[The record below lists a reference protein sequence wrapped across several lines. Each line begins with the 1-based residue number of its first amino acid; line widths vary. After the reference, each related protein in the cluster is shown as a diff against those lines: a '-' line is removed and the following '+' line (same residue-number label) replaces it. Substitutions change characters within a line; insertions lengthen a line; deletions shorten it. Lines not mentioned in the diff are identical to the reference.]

1 MKKLTIALSCAAALA
16 AALPAA
22 AQNPSRLSS
31 VYVGADLGQS
41 KFTDG
46 CRLRGITSSDCD
58 DKDSSWGLFAGYN
71 FTPNLAAEVGYH
83 DLGTVSDGNSVD
95 GQALELV
102 GVGRFPITERFSAY
116 GKLGGYRGHLK
127 NRESEANTDLTY
139 GVGVQ
144 YDFTNHLGVRGE
156 WQRYP
161 NMGGGDFN
169 RETDVDVMRVGA
181 LFRFQ

>member
-1 MKKLTIALSCAAALA
+1 MKKLTIALSCAVALG

-22 AQNPSRLSS
+22 AQTPSRLSS
-31 VYVGADLGQS
+31 VYIGADIGNS
-41 KFTDG
+41 KFTDA
-46 CRLRGITSSDCD
+46 CDLSGIGANCD
-58 DKDSSWGLFAGYN
+58 DKDTSWGLFAGYN

-83 DLGTVSDGNSVD
+83 DLGTISDGNSVD
-95 GQALELV
+95 GQAIELV
-102 GVGRFPITERFSAY
+102 GVGRLPITQRFSAY

-127 NRESEANTDLTY
+127 NGTSETNTDLTY
-139 GVGVQ
+139 GLGLQ
-144 YDFTNHLGVRGE
+144 YDFTSHLGVRGE

-161 NMGGGDFN
+161 NMGGGDFG